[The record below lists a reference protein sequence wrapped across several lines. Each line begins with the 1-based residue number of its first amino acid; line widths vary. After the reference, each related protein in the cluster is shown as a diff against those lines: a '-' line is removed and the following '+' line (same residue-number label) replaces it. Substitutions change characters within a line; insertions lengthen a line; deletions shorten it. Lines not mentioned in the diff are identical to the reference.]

1 MRGAVFI
8 DRDGTVNEEVG
19 YVDRVERFVLLPRS
33 AEAIRKINRSPLA
46 AIVITNQSGVAR
58 GLLDEACVR
67 SVHDAMA
74 RMLARSGARI
84 DGVYYCPHHPTEGE
98 PPYRV
103 RCDCRKPLPG
113 LLERAAREHRLDLA
127 ASYVVGDSA
136 RDIEM
141 ATNGGATGILVLT
154 GYGRGELER
163 RIRPE
168 GIRPAH
174 VADDLLEAVDW
185 ILEREGT
192 P

>member
-1 MRGAVFI
+1 MRRAVFI
-8 DRDGTVNEEVG
+8 DRDGTLNEEVG
-19 YVDRVERFVLLPRS
+19 YVDAVDRFVLLPRS
-33 AEAIRKINRSPLA
+33 AEAIRRINGSALA

-58 GLLDEACVR
+58 GLFDEACVR
-67 SVHDAMA
+67 SVNDAME
-74 RMLARSGARI
+74 RMLAVEGARI
-84 DGVYYCPHHPTEGE
+84 DGVYYCPHHPTEGA

-103 RCDCRKPLPG
+103 RCDCRKPLAG
-113 LLERAAREHRLDLA
+113 LLQRAARELDLDLP

-141 ATNGGATGILVLT
+141 ASNGGATGILVLT
-154 GYGRGELER
+154 GYGKEELER

-174 VADDLLEAVDW
+174 VAGDLLDAVDW